1 MINTDDK
8 LKCIQGNHFYNE
20 GEIYK
25 VGRIINDKH
34 FQILTNSNADHW
46 YATWDDH
53 GIYVNF
59 DSTVSE
65 NNRAY
70 FEKAED

>member
-8 LKCIQGNHFYNE
+8 LICIQGSQFYNE
-20 GEIYK
+20 GEIYT

-34 FQILTNSNADHW
+34 FQILTDNHTDHW
-46 YATWDDH
+46 YATFDDK

-59 DSTVSE
+59 DSTVIE
-65 NNRAY
+65 GDTAY
-70 FEKAED
+70 FEKVEE